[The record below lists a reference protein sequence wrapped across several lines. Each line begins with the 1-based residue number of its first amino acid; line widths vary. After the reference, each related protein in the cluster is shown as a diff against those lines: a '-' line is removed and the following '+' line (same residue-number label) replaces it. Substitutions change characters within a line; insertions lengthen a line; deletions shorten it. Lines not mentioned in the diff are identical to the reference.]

1 MRKGLLPKKPMDLEK
16 GDVEIEKQVDFN
28 PPLDDDNLIKSIIYY
43 KTKKQHVFVQ
53 TPYKAFSDVLHGTL
67 SISFIQFYLF

>member
-28 PPLDDDNLIKSIIYY
+28 PPLDDDNLIRSIIYY

-53 TPYKAFSDVLHGTL
+53 TPYLPFSDVLHGTL